1 VKSPL
6 AAAFLSLLIP
16 AGLDAAIMDPNDE
29 LQIAVVN
36 EDESVLASNETME
49 KSIAVLKN
57 DTLYCDSY
65 LD

>member
-16 AGLDAAIMDPNDE
+16 AGLDAAIMDSDDA
-29 LQIAVVN
+29 LQMAVVN
-36 EDESVLASNETME
+36 QDETVLAADDTME
-49 KSIAVLKN
+49 RSLSILRN
-57 DTLYCDSY
+57 ETLYCDSY